1 MSINVE
7 MSQEVGQ
14 AMEELSKAGCQAIF
28 ERPLGSKGPK
38 GRGDSFFWG
47 GQVTGRWWICDKTVP
62 WSPGG

>member
-47 GQVTGRWWICDKTVP
+47 GQVTGRW
-62 WSPGG
+62 